1 MKLREMGADEQPREK
16 LLEKGPEALSN
27 AEILAILLRTGTGGT
42 NVLDLARMLLRD
54 ADGSLVVL
62 STYSPERLEVTPGIG
77 PAKAVSLAA
86 AFELGRRFAA
96 ENIFPGRV
104 VTGPGDIARE
114 LLPFLKGK
122 SREECWIVFLSAG
135 LGILHKERLSLGSEK
150 EASIGIRYIVT
161 RALERKAAAVI
172 LVHNHP
178 GGNPLPSKAD
188 IRLTDRLRK
197 TLSAVDLKLMDHV
210 ILSDNAYFSFA
221 NEKISEV

>member
-96 ENIFPGRV
+96 EDPTPMVCLSTAHPAKFGGAIARAVGQ
-104 VTGPGDIARE
+104 DIASHP
-114 LLPFLKGK
+114 LIDALKGAET
-122 SREECWIVFLSAG
+122 RVA
-135 LGILHKERLSLGSEK
+135 RLP
-150 EASIGIRYIVT
+150 ADT
-161 RALERKAAAVI
+161 AAVAAF
-172 LVHNHP
+172 VAEN
-178 GGNPLPSKAD
+178 
-188 IRLTDRLRK
+188 
-197 TLSAVDLKLMDHV
+197 V
-210 ILSDNAYFSFA
+210 
-221 NEKISEV
+221 